1 MLQRSFLV
9 SLALCLMVHFSAY
22 ASPKKNDPKKD
33 PPGRKP
39 LGLQVIELTSLN
51 FAASVGDGNVWLI
64 EFYTPM
70 CHHCKNFSPQYAN
83 IAASFHSLPHENVRV
98 AKVDCTSERAL
109 SRRFDITSVP
119 SFFVVAGWS
128 VYKFKDDRSETNLMN
143 FVRGGYKKQEP
154 IPFLASPMG
163 PMGLLQ
169 GTLVYIGTRL
179 VGMLEWVQASSGVS
193 PVLAAVIICGLGIF
207 GGMVSIVLITILTAP
222 KAKND

>member
-1 MLQRSFLV
+1 MIE
-9 SLALCLMVHFSAY
+9 LALIRC
-22 ASPKKNDPKKD
+22 
-33 PPGRKP
+33 
-39 LGLQVIELTSLN
+39 TSIL
-51 FAASVGDGNVWLI
+51 FP
-64 EFYTPM
+64 YCYR

-83 IAASFHSLPHENVRV
+83 IAASFHSSPHENVRV

-193 PVLAAVIICGLGIF
+193 PVLAAVFICGLGIF